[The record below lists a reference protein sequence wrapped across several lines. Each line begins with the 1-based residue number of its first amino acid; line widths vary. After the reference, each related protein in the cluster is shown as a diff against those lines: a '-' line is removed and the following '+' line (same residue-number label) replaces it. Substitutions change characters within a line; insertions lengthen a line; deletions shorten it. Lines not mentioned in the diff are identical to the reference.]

1 MGKPAATISHF
12 HVCPKVTAK
21 VPHVGGP
28 VIQGSPNV
36 TIGGLP
42 AARVGDT
49 LICVGPPDKIKKGSS
64 SVFINGKEAARMGDS
79 TDHGGVI
86 VMGNPTVII
95 GDSPWRGPNED
106 TLPSYPKS
114 RAEVMQRMD
123 AATTKVQQARASGA
137 PLPKSPYTTEDKLF
151 VTAGGLVEKFLVRVI
166 KTDYASVDGTIGYL
180 PKGATSTTYWT
191 TTYTQAEHGDHDAE
205 LLCRGLGINYDPKCS
220 YTLLL
225 IDAEA
230 AYEQGDMVSMIPDY
244 ENLSAF
250 AQQEI
255 AGKFPG
261 REHLIPDAM
270 TPEYSQHY
278 EQVKQEA
285 DARGV
290 DMDDPDDLKNLCMDL
305 GLNSDQ
311 ARRLGVRH
319 QLNQQLGANEHFL
332 GNGLT
337 KDTAVHYPETPFGAI
352 DQSIQYGPVETFTR
366 DKNPRTL
373 GELERVGI
381 VTRIPLTS
389 Y

>member
-1 MGKPAATISHF
+1 
-12 HVCPKVTAK
+12 
-21 VPHVGGP
+21 
-28 VIQGSPNV
+28 
-36 TIGGLP
+36 
-42 AARVGDT
+42 
-49 LICVGPPDKIKKGSS
+49 
-64 SVFINGKEAARMGDS
+64 MGDS

-86 VMGNPTVII
+86 VMGNPTVIN
-95 GDSPWRGPNED
+95 GDSPWRGSNED
-106 TLPSYPKS
+106 SLPSYPKS
-114 RAEVMQRMD
+114 KSEVMQRMD
-123 AATTKVQQARASGA
+123 AATTKVKQARASGA

-151 VTAGGLVEKFLVRVI
+151 VTTGGLVEKFLVRVI
-166 KTDYASVDGTIGYL
+166 KTDYASDGGTIGR
-180 PKGATSTTYWT
+180 PSAGVTTYWT
-191 TTYTQAEHGDHDAE
+191 TTYTQLEHGDSDAE
-205 LLCRGLGINYDPKCS
+205 LICRGVGVDYDPNSS

-230 AYEQGDMVSMIPDY
+230 AYDQGDMLSMIPEYDS
-244 ENLSAF
+244 LSAF

-270 TPEYSQHY
+270 TPEYSRHY
-278 EQVKQEA
+278 EQVKREA

-337 KDTAVHYPETPFGAI
+337 KDTAVHYPETPFGTI

-373 GELERVGI
+373 GELERAGI